1 MTRSDCV
8 IAALAAIAIAAPAIA
23 NADTIVIK
31 HRNQHW
37 RGAHAEFGEHRD
49 NGWHRDRRHRDHD
62 TDRDRLVIREH
73 HERYSRDRN

>member
-49 NGWHRDRRHRDHD
+49 NGWHRDWRHRDHD

>member
-1 MTRSDCV
+1 MTRSGCV

-23 NADTIVIK
+23 SADTTLIK

-37 RGAHAEFGEHRD
+37 RGAHAELGEHRD
-49 NGWHRDRRHRDHD
+49 NGWHRARRHRDHY

>member
-1 MTRSDCV
+1 
-8 IAALAAIAIAAPAIA
+8 
-23 NADTIVIK
+23 VIK

-49 NGWHRDRRHRDHD
+49 NGWHRDWRHRDHD
-62 TDRDRLVIREH
+62 TDREGLVIRAH